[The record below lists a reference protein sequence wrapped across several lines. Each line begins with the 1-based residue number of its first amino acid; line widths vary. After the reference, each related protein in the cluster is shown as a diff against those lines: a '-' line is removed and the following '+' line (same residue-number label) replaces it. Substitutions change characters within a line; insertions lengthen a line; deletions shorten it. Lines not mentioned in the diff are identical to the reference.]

1 MKAITGKVV
10 GAKGGEN
17 GYVDVVLDHTG
28 QKVRASYSNGMVQ
41 IGSKVTLM
49 SDNMD
54 NFYLLGTTYGGMDEV
69 VNILLDLLDTLIQQN
84 AELAG
89 LKAIDEADGGQWEHT
104 KIGAINSIKSD
115 IETLKSRLSKF
126 KF

>member
-1 MKAITGKVV
+1 MKAITGRVV

-17 GYVDVVLDHTG
+17 GYVDVILDHTG

-41 IGSKVTLM
+41 VGSKVTLM

-54 NFYLLGTTYGGMDEV
+54 NFYLLGTTHNGMDEV
-69 VNILLDLLDTLIQQN
+69 VNILLDLMQTLIDQN
-84 AELAG
+84 AELASMKTDD
-89 LKAIDEADGGQWEHT
+89 KADKAKWEHT
-104 KIGAINSIKSD
+104 KIGEINDIKSQ